1 MKYNIEIKPKAIK
14 DGKKYLRNLLA
25 LLIIIFFA
33 GCVSPSQTLLTYDM
47 ENCEK
52 RLIKINP
59 IKNKTGD
66 PKYDKFVAYLTGKL
80 IDNIERSGKYKV
92 IDARKQKK
100 TDSGITLDSEANT
113 SVTKIEFNDNCLFG
127 LIAWVNTPTVEVD
140 MNMRVIDIDNGDIL
154 STSSVTEKAWEEE
167 WVAFY
172 VLRMGNVKSRKQL
185 ESLALDNALKALVN
199 KL

>member
-1 MKYNIEIKPKAIK
+1 MRTLI
-14 DGKKYLRNLLA
+14 A
-25 LLIIIFFA
+25 LLFLLFIT
-33 GCVSPSQTLLTYDM
+33 GCASTSPTLVRYDLD
-47 ENCEK
+47 NDEK
-52 RLIKINP
+52 RLIKVNP

-66 PKYDKFVAYLTGKL
+66 PKYDKLFESLTGKI

-92 IDARKQKK
+92 IDARKQQKA
-100 TDSGITLDSEANT
+100 DSDVAPDSEAIA

-140 MNMRVIDIDNGDIL
+140 MNMRVTDIDNGEIL
-154 STSSVTEKAWEEE
+154 STSSVTEKAWIQE

-185 ESLALDNALKALVN
+185 ESTALDNALKALVN